1 MGEEKLLVRKAKKG
15 DVEAFGRL
23 YEEVYKD
30 LYHFALYLLNH
41 AQDAEDIVAET
52 VLDAYRSIANLK
64 KEESFRAWIFKIL
77 SNKCRMKRKEYLNKE
92 MELDPEME
100 GESKNFEETGD
111 LQIAMS
117 CLDEEERLIINLIV
131 IAGYKSGEVA
141 SMLHMNANTVR
152 SKLSRAYEKLRKWL
166 I

>member
-15 DVEAFGRL
+15 DVEAFGQL

-30 LYHFALYLLNH
+30 LYHFAVYLLNH
-41 AQDAEDIVAET
+41 TQDAEDIVAET
-52 VLDAYRSIANLK
+52 VLDAYRSIGNLK

-100 GESKNFEETGD
+100 GTSKNFEETGD
-111 LQIAMS
+111 LQVAMS
-117 CLDEEERLIINLIV
+117 HLEEEERLIINLIV

-141 SMLHMNANTVR
+141 GMLHMNANTVR
-152 SKLSRAYEKLRKWL
+152 SKQSRAYEKLRKWL

>member
-1 MGEEKLLVRKAKKG
+1 M
-15 DVEAFGRL
+15 
-23 YEEVYKD
+23 
-30 LYHFALYLLNH
+30 
-41 AQDAEDIVAET
+41 AET
-52 VLDAYRSIANLK
+52 VLDAYRSIGGLK

-100 GESKNFEETGD
+100 GASKDFEETGD

-152 SKLSRAYEKLRKWL
+152 SKQSRAYEKLRKRL
-166 I
+166 V